1 MEFDVFLKLVSKLGS
16 VALPQN
22 RAHDKMTPLHRKSL
36 KINNDILNK
45 ARQAAVLALFYPD
58 DNYQTKFVLI
68 LRNTYKGQHSAQ
80 VSFPGGKP
88 EKEDGTLKNTAIRET
103 FEEIGVPAQSVK
115 ILKRLSPVYI
125 PTSNFNVQPYLAM
138 LHDKPLFKKDP
149 REVHKIIE
157 VNLSYFL
164 ESQRVVNH
172 KVLLANNTDVEVPA
186 FNLHGHMVWGATAM
200 MLSEIKDL
208 LKPML

>member
-1 MEFDVFLKLVSKLGS
+1 MDFNVFLKLVSNLDTVS
-16 VALPQN
+16 LPQK

-36 KINNDILNK
+36 KVNNNILSK
-45 ARQAAVLALFYPD
+45 AKRAAVLALFYPD

-88 EKEDGTLKNTAIRET
+88 EKDDGTLRNTALRET
-103 FEEIGVPAQSVK
+103 FEEVGVPAQSIK
-115 ILKRLSPVYI
+115 ILKKISSVYI

-138 LHDKPLFKKDP
+138 LQDKPLFKKDP
-149 REVHKIIE
+149 REVNKIIE

-186 FNLHGHMVWGATAM
+186 FNLYGHIVWGATAM